1 MFKRIII
8 FCLLPFYTIG
18 QNTIG
23 LPDVINY
30 TKQVY
35 GGGLQNW
42 DATQDKNGVM
52 YFANNEGLLSFDG
65 RYWKIYPLSNRTIV
79 RSVKI
84 GGDNRIYVGGQDEIG
99 YYSPAE
105 NGKLA
110 YHSLVQNVPA
120 KDRSFGDV
128 WDIAILN
135 KDVLFRSSTKI
146 FRLSNEKILSY
157 TAPQEWSFMG
167 ILNGQL
173 YAHDFSSGL
182 MQLKNDS
189 WMPLNAPGINLVDPV
204 TGIIPRNRDTAI
216 VTTLKNGLFYLTG
229 NSLFKM
235 HSTNDGLFQSER
247 IYASV
252 GIDDDK
258 MALATSNS
266 GIYIINREGN
276 IVQRFSKTEG
286 LQNQNVLSIFKDA
299 QSNLW
304 LGLDNGI
311 DLINYNS
318 AIKQVNPLQQDGSGY
333 TALIYN
339 NALYAGTS
347 AGLFTVPLQNKAD
360 LSFSIG
366 NFSRVNNSAGQT
378 WRLAEI
384 NGKLLLGHHD
394 GAYSIEQNNAV
405 HFAGGV
411 GFWNFVPLSN
421 TFPSKFM
428 VSGTYKGLT
437 FFEYINNRF
446 TEISHV
452 PGFIESSR
460 FVSIDEQE
468 NIWVSQPYHGVY
480 KIFKNANGQYQAMVY
495 NDKKGLPRPLG
506 NYVFKI
512 KNEMLAATEQGI
524 YSFNADKDVFEPS
537 PFYSKLLGNKIIR
550 YLKEDTEGNIWFI
563 HEKSLGVI
571 DISDKKPEVFYISEL
586 NTKLLS
592 GHEFIYP
599 VDKENI
605 FLGAERGFFHI
616 NYTKYKQNLPRFQSQ
631 IRLVRIT
638 DKSDSLLFGG
648 YFKDVNEKQEQ
659 SPNEI
664 PSISHHWK
672 TIRFEFSATLFGNA
686 STMEYSF
693 RLKGF
698 DENWS
703 EYTRKTEK
711 EYTNLPA
718 GKFVFEV
725 KARNTFGKES
735 AIASYTFTVLP
746 PWYLTIWAR
755 LLYLII
761 FLTGLYVLYLWLKK
775 KFRLQKA
782 RFEEEQR
789 RLQYIHELE
798 INKTE
803 SEMMALRNEKLE
815 AEINYKNSELAS
827 SAMHLVKKGEL
838 LTKVKAELSHV
849 MKVMDNP
856 QAVAELKKMLR
867 SLNDDDNMDKEWEN
881 FTKHF
886 DKVHSDFVVGLK
898 EKHPTITGNEVK
910 LCAYLRMNLSTKE
923 IAQLMNISVRGVEI
937 SRYRLRKK
945 LQLASD
951 TNLFDYLINIQSK
964 NT

>member
-1 MFKRIII
+1 MLNKILL
-8 FCLLPFYTIG
+8 FCLFPLTALT

-30 TKQVY
+30 TKQTY

-84 GGDNRIYVGGQDEIG
+84 GADNRIYVGGQDELG
-99 YYSPAE
+99 YYAPAE
-105 NGKLA
+105 NGRLI
-110 YHSLVQNVPA
+110 YHSLVEIVPA
-120 KDRSFGDV
+120 KDRNFGDL

-135 KDVLFRSSTKI
+135 KDVLFRSSNKI
-146 FRLSNEKILSY
+146 FRLSNDRIFTY
-157 TAPQEWSFMG
+157 TAPQEWSFMTVV
-167 ILNGQL
+167 NGSL
-173 YAHDFSSGL
+173 YAHDFSRGL
-182 MQLKNDS
+182 MILKNDT
-189 WMPLNAPGINLVDPV
+189 WMPLKADGIHLADPV
-204 TGIIPRNRDTAI
+204 TGIIPKNRDTSI

-229 NSLFKM
+229 NSLSKLK
-235 HSTNDGLFQSER
+235 SVNDGLFQAER
-247 IYASV
+247 IYAAT

-266 GIYIINREGN
+266 GIYIINNEGN

-286 LQNQNVLSIFKDA
+286 LQNQNVLSIYKDS

-318 AIKQVNPLQQDGSGY
+318 AIKKVNPLQQDGSGY
-333 TALIYN
+333 TAIIYN
-339 NALYAGTS
+339 NSLFVGTS
-347 AGLFTVPLQNKAD
+347 GGLFSVPLQPKTD

-366 NFSRVNNSAGQT
+366 NFSRVNNTSGQT
-378 WRLAEI
+378 WRLAEV

-394 GAYSIEQNNAV
+394 GAYIITNNNAV
-405 HFAGGV
+405 QFAGGV
-411 GFWNFVPLSN
+411 GFWNFVPLGDA
-421 TFPSKFM
+421 FPSRYM
-428 VSGTYKGLT
+428 VSGTYKGLN
-437 FFEYINNRF
+437 FFEYNNDHF
-446 TEISHV
+446 TAVANV
-452 PGFIESSR
+452 PGFEESSR
-460 FVSIDEQE
+460 FVFIDGQE

-480 KIFKNANGQYQAMVY
+480 KISKDAGGQYRASIY
-495 NDKKGLPRPLG
+495 NEKKGLPRPLG

-524 YSFNADKDVFEPS
+524 YVYNADKDIFEPS
-537 PFYSKLLGNKIIR
+537 ALYAKLLGNRIIR

-571 DISDKKPEVFYISEL
+571 DYSGSKPAVIYISEL

-599 VDKENI
+599 VDAENI

-616 NYTKYKQNLPRFQSQ
+616 NYSKYRQNLPVVQSQ
-631 IRLVRIT
+631 IRLVRIM

-659 SPNEI
+659 SGKAI

-672 TIRFEFSATLFGNA
+672 TIRFEFTSTLFGNG
-686 STMEYSF
+686 SDVEYSF

-718 GKFVFEV
+718 GKFIFEV
-725 KARNTFGKES
+725 KARNNFGSQSSVASFTF
-735 AIASYTFTVLP
+735 IVLP
-746 PWYLTIWAR
+746 PWYLTMWAK
-755 LLYLII
+755 LLYLVI
-761 FLTGLYVLYLWLKK
+761 FLTGLYILYRWLKK
-775 KFRLQKA
+775 KFRVQKA
-782 RFEEEQR
+782 RFEEEQK

-803 SEMMALRNEKLE
+803 SEMMALRNDKLE

-838 LTKVKAELSHV
+838 LTKVKSELSHV
-849 MKVMDNP
+849 MKVIDNP
-856 QAVAELKKMLR
+856 QAGAELKKMLR
-867 SLNDDDNMDKEWEN
+867 SLSDDDNMDKEWEN

-898 EKHPTITGNEVK
+898 DKHPTITGNEVK

-945 LQLASD
+945 LQLPSD

-964 NT
+964 N